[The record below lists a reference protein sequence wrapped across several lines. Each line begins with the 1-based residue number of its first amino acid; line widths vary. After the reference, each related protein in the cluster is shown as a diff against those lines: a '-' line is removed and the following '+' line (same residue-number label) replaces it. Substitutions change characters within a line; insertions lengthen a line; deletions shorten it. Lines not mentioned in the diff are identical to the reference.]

1 MAPPLAHSREL
12 HAQDAVYREPV
23 ITQPPQSLV
32 PPAHKR
38 EMPREALVTVSHRDY
53 HMPTTVH
60 KDYIQPPAA
69 HSTRADLQRDS
80 HHSNKTWQTSNQQ
93 MQQGYRYVALDLKG
107 GMLE

>member
-23 ITQPPQSLV
+23 ITQPQSLV

-53 HMPTTVH
+53 HMPTAVH

-93 MQQGYRYVALDLKG
+93 MQQGYRYVSLN
-107 GMLE
+107 